1 MSCCIV
7 PKVKKSSSI
16 KQLDQL
22 RDYFD
27 FVELEDLEKYR
38 VLTLKNQVK
47 KRDTIIEYEVWLQVK
62 IAYASGMYSSGHEKL
77 LEHVCTQI
85 LEWKDKLLYF
95 DKQKKSAQLSLFGD
109 ETTEDKPPVSPES
122 GEEKSWSKYWAEEKK
137 YKRKQLEKF
146 SFFELCPLN
155 GHTYGTYQDIDYR
168 EHLPKT
174 NKEMI
179 KLVKDAII
187 RGTTSEKG
195 HGRFDDFWWDDEYK
209 WMTRD
214 GALSDYEIISRVK
227 NLVRLYLV
235 PYHRDRYVSV
245 DLSYTHWIIEAKT
258 DYRFWFDGRKINSHG
273 HHWYEEKDLPSYE
286 LYDLEFIEWL
296 REFFN
301 IPYKD
306 MISDEDILKSKV
318 VETLESMLWYKKEE
332 YNLLQ
337 KIRTCKNWKHLK
349 ADFMSFMKSNDL
361 DSNGGSSGY
370 CIDGFSSSV
379 NRDGKLPEL
388 TIKQNIYARELAGR
402 SIDELKRSNYN
413 DNEVIVFSIKGDE
426 IFRLAY
432 ELTRKNIDPIQ
443 TTLFDF

>member
-1 MSCCIV
+1 M
-7 PKVKKSSSI
+7 
-16 KQLDQL
+16 
-22 RDYFD
+22 
-27 FVELEDLEKYR
+27 
-38 VLTLKNQVK
+38 
-47 KRDTIIEYEVWLQVK
+47 
-62 IAYASGMYSSGHEKL
+62 
-77 LEHVCTQI
+77 
-85 LEWKDKLLYF
+85 
-95 DKQKKSAQLSLFGD
+95 
-109 ETTEDKPPVSPES
+109 
-122 GEEKSWSKYWAEEKK
+122 
-137 YKRKQLEKF
+137 
-146 SFFELCPLN
+146 
-155 GHTYGTYQDIDYR
+155 
-168 EHLPKT
+168 
-174 NKEMI
+174 
-179 KLVKDAII
+179 
-187 RGTTSEKG
+187 
-195 HGRFDDFWWDDEYK
+195 
-209 WMTRD
+209 
-214 GALSDYEIISRVK
+214 
-227 NLVRLYLV
+227 
-235 PYHRDRYVSV
+235 
-245 DLSYTHWIIEAKT
+245 
-258 DYRFWFDGRKINSHG
+258 
-273 HHWYEEKDLPSYE
+273 PSYE

-337 KIRTCKNWKHLK
+337 KIRTCKNWKYLK

-361 DSNGGSSGY
+361 DSNDGSSGY
-370 CIDGFSSSV
+370 CIDGFSSSI